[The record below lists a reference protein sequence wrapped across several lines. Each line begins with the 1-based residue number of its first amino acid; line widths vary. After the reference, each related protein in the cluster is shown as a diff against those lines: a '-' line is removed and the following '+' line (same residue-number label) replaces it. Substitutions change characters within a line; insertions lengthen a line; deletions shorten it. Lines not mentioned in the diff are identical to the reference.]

1 MLKIYRLRGEDYLT
15 IAAQCVRFFP
25 LVPVMMIMM
34 MMMIPRVSC
43 GFCGLFV
50 VSIFMAYKQQPAGK
64 WVYLATKYCWFLD
77 GTGMVNDKL
86 GAWPRCGSFA

>member
-1 MLKIYRLRGEDYLT
+1 MCPVFPPRSRNDDYDDDDDSTRVLRFLWL
-15 IAAQCVRFFP
+15 I
-25 LVPVMMIMM
+25 
-34 MMMIPRVSC
+34 C
-43 GFCGLFV
+43 GFHL
-50 VSIFMAYKQQPAGK
+50 MAYKPQPAGK